1 MPRNIAYMQNLL
13 INLLIKGNGTNELIY
28 KTEIGSQIYRI
39 YGYQW
44 RRIGG
49 KDRLG
54 VWDGHVDTTIF
65 KMDNQQGLTV

>member
-1 MPRNIAYMQNLL
+1 MQNLL

-44 RRIGG
+44 RRMGERTDWEFG
-49 KDRLG
+49 
-54 VWDGHVDTTIF
+54 
-65 KMDNQQGLTV
+65 MDM